1 MGYSNAY
8 SAYQKT
14 NINTASQGRL
24 VVLLYEGIIKQLTT
38 ALTYIEKNGKIVP
51 GNIEKYGI
59 CVQKA
64 QAIITELQVS
74 LDMEKGGD
82 IARNLMSLYV
92 FFNEELLAANINHD
106 KSKLEFVLRMVKDLA
121 ESWRQVANSVANA
134 PAAAT
139 VQSAL
144 NIQG

>member
-38 ALTYIEKNGKIVP
+38 AGTQIENDGKIRP
-51 GNIEKYGI
+51 ENIEKYGI
-59 CVQKA
+59 CIQKA

-74 LDMEKGGD
+74 LDMEKGGE

-92 FFNEELLAANINHD
+92 FFNEELLAANINHNKD
-106 KSKLEFVLRMVKDLA
+106 KLDFVLRMVKDLT
-121 ESWRQVANSVANA
+121 ESWRQIANSVANA
-134 PAAAT
+134 PAAT
-139 VQSAL
+139 VQNAL

>member
-1 MGYSNAY
+1 MAYQNAY
-8 SAYQKT
+8 AAYQKT
-14 NINTASQGRL
+14 NVNTASQGRL
-24 VVLLYEGIIKQLTT
+24 VVLLYEGAVKHLKA
-38 ALTYIEKNGKIVP
+38 ALNLFDMNDKLKAGDIEQF
-51 GNIEKYGI
+51 GI
-59 CVQKA
+59 HLQKT

-92 FFNEELLAANINHD
+92 YFNEELMDATISHNKQKI
-106 KSKLEFVLRMVKDLA
+106 EFVLSKIDELA
-121 ESWRQVANSVANA
+121 DAWRSIANSTANA
-134 PAAAT
+134 PAAK

>member
-38 ALTYIEKNGKIVP
+38 ALTYIDSKGKITP
-51 GNIEKYGI
+51 ANIEKYGI
-59 CVQKA
+59 CIQKA

-106 KSKLEFVLRMVKDLA
+106 KEKLEFVLKMVKELA
-121 ESWRQVANSVANA
+121 ESWKQVANSVANA
-134 PAAAT
+134 PAANI
-139 VQSAL
+139 QNAL

>member
-1 MGYSNAY
+1 MAYQNAY
-8 SAYQKT
+8 AAYQKT
-14 NINTASQGRL
+14 NVNTASQGRL
-24 VVLLYEGIIKQLTT
+24 VVLLYEGAVKHLKA
-38 ALTYIEKNGKIVP
+38 ALNLFDMNDKLKAGDIEQF
-51 GNIEKYGI
+51 GI
-59 CVQKA
+59 HLQKT

-92 FFNEELLAANINHD
+92 YFNEELMDATISHNKQKI
-106 KSKLEFVLRMVKDLA
+106 EFVLSKVDELA
-121 ESWRQVANSVANA
+121 DAWRSIANSTANA
-134 PAAAT
+134 PAAK